1 MILFHDITN
10 FSTTYGYVTCKK
22 TSVVEDN
29 ISQCQLLTVIM
40 ERWGNS
46 HGQQNPH
53 LPNCFLRR
61 LKKVMCTYRNLGIFM
76 SSPARLAS
84 MASPFRPQPLATVC
98 ISFVYSSALLFLAT
112 KKLFFSFSRLKPYIL
127 HYGRVGCLLVC
138 LSDMDRYL
146 QQLGTTKNL
155 LFTHA
160 KWLHQFINGRW
171 FQHSHNSTYAILRC
185 LSYPPLLKCF

>member
-1 MILFHDITN
+1 
-10 FSTTYGYVTCKK
+10 
-22 TSVVEDN
+22 
-29 ISQCQLLTVIM
+29 
-40 ERWGNS
+40 
-46 HGQQNPH
+46 
-53 LPNCFLRR
+53 
-61 LKKVMCTYRNLGIFM
+61 
-76 SSPARLAS
+76 
-84 MASPFRPQPLATVC
+84 MASKTPICQIASCEGSKKLCVPIGIWAFLCPHQHGWPPWPPPLGHSLWPRSV
-98 ISFVYSSALLFLAT
+98 SALCTRLPCCFLAT

-171 FQHSHNSTYAILRC
+171 FQHSHNSTYAILLRQWF
-185 LSYPPLLKCF
+185 LTFLANYPF